1 MATIEQIKAARAL
14 LEWSQED
21 LAARAKLSII
31 TVRRFESRSKERVS
45 DEARLKMEAALEA
58 TGIVFTNGNEPGV
71 RLRKRGKK

>member
-58 TGIVFTNGNEPGV
+58 AGIVFTNGNEPGV